1 MRILLKKF
9 ISISFWQ
16 FLSPSAMPKTR
27 KIWWANSEKNS
38 KQTDTDREGA
48 TIGPLLRGK
57 VTIKYKNITNN
68 SLNDAKLSESK
79 ATKVALTYY
88 VITEGEGG
96 SLKGLCMI
104 MGEGGELD
112 FRWHQ
117 QISLF
122 TKWNSFQISPIVL
135 LKLII
140 CFFISGFSLIYINVK
155 NS

>member
-1 MRILLKKF
+1 
-9 ISISFWQ
+9 
-16 FLSPSAMPKTR
+16 MPKTR

-104 MGEGGELD
+104 MGEGGGGG
-112 FRWHQ
+112 
-117 QISLF
+117 
-122 TKWNSFQISPIVL
+122 
-135 LKLII
+135 LKMTSANK
-140 CFFISGFSLIYINVK
+140 FVYKVK
-155 NS
+155 

>member
-1 MRILLKKF
+1 
-9 ISISFWQ
+9 
-16 FLSPSAMPKTR
+16 MPKTR

-79 ATKVALTYY
+79 TTKVALTYY
-88 VITEGEGG
+88 VITEGGGG

-104 MGEGGELD
+104 MGEGKGG
-112 FRWHQ
+112 W
-117 QISLF
+117 
-122 TKWNSFQISPIVL
+122 T
-135 LKLII
+135 
-140 CFFISGFSLIYINVK
+140 
-155 NS
+155 